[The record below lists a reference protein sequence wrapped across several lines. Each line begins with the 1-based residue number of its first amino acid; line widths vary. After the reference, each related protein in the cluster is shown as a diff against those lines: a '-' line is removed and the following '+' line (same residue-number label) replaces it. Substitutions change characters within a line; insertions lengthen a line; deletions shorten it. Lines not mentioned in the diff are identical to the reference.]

1 MDVLEANDLTVIPT
15 VSAPCITVLVQ
26 DTTLYAEELE

>member
-15 VSAPCITVLVQ
+15 SSAPCITVMVQ
-26 DTTLYAEELE
+26 DAALYAEVLE